1 MKRWLLLLAVWPL
14 PGFAQYTLYACGS
27 SSKDY
32 VVGAKLPASGIF
44 VRSAGGEWRHAGFN
58 HPFISAFDF
67 DARDPAV
74 VYAAAGNGLL
84 RVSENGEHWKI
95 LTGSDVTEL
104 LDVAVDRNRSGAIYF
119 AHTAGI
125 QVTYDNGATWH
136 DASAGLRRKYTA
148 ALRVDSRRAGVLLAG
163 TEEGIFRSEDGGR
176 SWKLAGAA
184 GIQVLRI
191 EQSPHDPCFWMATT
205 EGSGLFASTDCGVT
219 FESNGNL
226 GVGRNLYDL
235 AFDPTAPDRI
245 AVAGWGVGVA
255 ISEDRGKTWQAR
267 NEGLPSASVWSLA
280 FDPAQPGRIFAS
292 VHEEAVYVSTDNGRT
307 WRKDGLAGSSIF
319 RMKFVPEAASK

>member
-1 MKRWLLLLAVWPL
+1 MKRTLLLLALWPL
-14 PGFAQYTLYACGS
+14 PAFAQYLLYACGS

-44 VRSAGGEWRHAGFN
+44 VRSANGEWRHAGFN
-58 HPFISAFDF
+58 HPLISAFDF
-67 DARDPAV
+67 DAPDPSV

-84 RVSENGEHWKI
+84 RVSGNGERWKI
-95 LTGSDVTEL
+95 LTGSGVTEL
-104 LDVAVDRNRSGAIYF
+104 LDVALDRNQAGAIYF

-125 QVTYDNGATWH
+125 QATHDSGATWQ

-163 TEEGIFRSEDGGR
+163 TEQGIFRSEDGGA

-191 EQSPHDPCFWMATT
+191 EQSPHDPCFWMAST
-205 EGSGLFASTDCGVT
+205 EGSGLFASADCGVA

-235 AFDPTAPDRI
+235 AFDPTAPNRI
-245 AVAGWGVGVA
+245 AVAGWGTGVA
-255 ISEDRGKTWQAR
+255 VSEDRGKTWHAR
-267 NEGLPSASVWSLA
+267 NAGLPSASVWSVA
-280 FDPAQPGRIFAS
+280 FDPAQSGRIYAS
-292 VHEEAVYVSTDNGRT
+292 VHEAAVYVSADAGQT
-307 WRKDGLAGSSIF
+307 WREDGLAGSSIF
-319 RMKFVPEAASK
+319 RMKFVPEAVSK

>member
-1 MKRWLLLLAVWPL
+1 LLLLAVCPL
-14 PGFAQYTLYACGS
+14 PALAQYTLYACGS

-44 VRSAGGEWRHAGFN
+44 VRSASGEWRHAGFN
-58 HPFISAFDF
+58 HPLISAFDF
-67 DARDPAV
+67 DARDPSV

-84 RVSENGEHWKI
+84 RVSEKGERWKI

-104 LDVAVDRNRSGAIYF
+104 LDVAVDRNQAGAIYF

-125 QVTYDNGATWH
+125 QGTRDNGATWH

-163 TEEGIFRSEDGGR
+163 TEQGIFRSEDGGR
-176 SWKLAGAA
+176 VWKLAGAA

-191 EQSPHDPCFWMATT
+191 EQSPHDPCFWLAST

-219 FESNGNL
+219 FEGHGNL
-226 GVGRNLYDL
+226 GVGRNLYDV

-255 ISEDRGKTWQAR
+255 VSEDRGKTWQTR
-267 NEGLPSASVWSLA
+267 NQGLPSASVWSVA
-280 FDPAQPGRIFAS
+280 FDPAQSGRIFAG
-292 VHEEAVYVSTDNGRT
+292 VHEAAVYVSLDNGRT
-307 WRKDGLAGSSIF
+307 WRQDGLAGSAVF
-319 RMKFVPEAASK
+319 RMKFVPEAISK

>member
-1 MKRWLLLLAVWPL
+1 MKRLALVLAMLPL

-32 VVGAKLPASGIF
+32 IVGAKLPASGIF
-44 VRSAGGEWRHAGFN
+44 VRSASGEWRHAGLN

-67 DARDPAV
+67 DPRDPSI

-84 RVSENGEHWKI
+84 RVSERGERWKI

-104 LDVAVDRNRSGAIYF
+104 LDVAVDRNQAGAIYF

-125 QVTYDNGATWH
+125 AATHDSGLTWH
-136 DASAGLRRKYTA
+136 DASTGLRRKYTA

-163 TEEGIFRSEDGGR
+163 TEQGIFRSEDGGA

-184 GIQVLRI
+184 GIQVLHI
-191 EQSPHDPCFWMATT
+191 EQSPHDPCFWMAST
-205 EGSGLFASTDCGVT
+205 EGSGLFASTDCGVS
-219 FESNGNL
+219 FESSGNL

-235 AFDPTAPDRI
+235 AFDPASPNRI
-245 AVAGWGVGVA
+245 AAVGWGVGVA
-255 ISEDRGKTWQAR
+255 VSDDRGKTWQAR
-267 NEGLPSASVWSLA
+267 NHGLPSANVWSVA
-280 FDPAQPGRIFAS
+280 FDPANPGRIYAG
-292 VHEEAVYVSTDNGRT
+292 VHEEAVYASGDNGRT
-307 WRKDGLAGSSIF
+307 WNKDGLAGSAIF
-319 RMKFVPEAASK
+319 CMKFVREAASK